1 MLDLDV
7 KSTSSKGW
15 AVELTSSERQ
25 AALIGGRSRQI
36 NKMTS
41 SFSLLP
47 KAVAL
52 EWKREDLEPEIMWRL
67 LN

>member
-1 MLDLDV
+1 MRDLDV

-15 AVELTSSERQ
+15 VMALTRSERQ

-52 EWKREDLEPEIMWRL
+52 EWKQ
-67 LN
+67 